1 MRTALG
7 CGARMQES
15 RECTKTRI
23 AQGFSTR
30 APSPRR
36 AHAQDRAPIDRRA
49 MTRSIRPCRAIPYPQ
64 KNFRSEP
71 SATGIERKIGSSRRI
86 AAVIRLLARA
96 AVLRSRAP
104 IGRSAARSSAMRD
117 CGSQVELADW
127 RSDPELA
134 PEQFVDRFGIG
145 LAAGRFHRLADE
157 PADGSRLDLRLRDL
171 VGIGCDD
178 LVDDLLD
185 RADIREL
192 LQAVLF
198 DDLPRIA
205 ALAPDELEQVFGDFP
220 GDHLLG
226 DQVQNGTELAR
237 RHRRLFDPLAVLVE
251 PSE

>member
-23 AQGFSTR
+23 AQGFSPR

-36 AHAQDRAPIDRRA
+36 AHAQARGPIDRRA
-49 MTRSIRPCRAIPYPQ
+49 MTRSIRPCRAIPYPH

-127 RSDPELA
+127 CADYAL
-134 PEQFVDRFGIG
+134 V
-145 LAAGRFHRLADE
+145 AAE
-157 PADGSRLDLRLRDL
+157 
-171 VGIGCDD
+171 
-178 LVDDLLD
+178 
-185 RADIREL
+185 
-192 LQAVLF
+192 
-198 DDLPRIA
+198 
-205 ALAPDELEQVFGDFP
+205 
-220 GDHLLG
+220 
-226 DQVQNGTELAR
+226 
-237 RHRRLFDPLAVLVE
+237 LVE
-251 PSE
+251 RVGVGVCC